1 MKAILS
7 CALSIFISTF
17 VLLWL
22 VHLPPVLGSGSSVR
36 SEAGVPCQQC
46 FPLETLPLPLR
57 ERAAGLLVK
66 ALDGE
71 ALYTFVGDLKPMSS
85 GFVSF
90 NFEAQTPSPT
100 ALSELEDTRQ
110 ILAAWRCGQDYYAG
124 LHHFSKL
131 FDGKRY
137 VDGLIIRRSL
147 LEKVIDERRSFFSG
161 FGITR
166 SADPLE
172 VVTAVEYATTPDRLR
187 HYGHLFGYPDHAV
200 DFFVDAAR
208 SQEVDGQ
215 FVKREFRRLP
225 TFRASDERS
234 PFVYA
239 VPVGH
244 VENDADKGLRR
255 RSELILTEYRIRRE
269 RYIGSSLPGVVRM
282 MRDWFDDGNGHCSP
296 AKAMAKMSGQERS
309 TVR

>member
-1 MKAILS
+1 MKAAVQVIAGIIS
-7 CALSIFISTF
+7 MIFISF
-17 VLLWL
+17 SLADP
-22 VHLPPVLGSGSSVR
+22 LPVRGSDIADKAVPS
-36 SEAGVPCQQC
+36 VPCQQC
-46 FPLETLPLPLR
+46 FPLERLSGPLS
-57 ERAAGLLVK
+57 ERAAELLLK

-90 NFEAQTPSPT
+90 NFDAQSPPAAT
-100 ALSELEDTRQ
+100 LAGLEETRR
-110 ILAAWRCGQDYYAG
+110 ILASWQCGQEYYAG
-124 LHHFSKL
+124 LHHFAKV

-137 VDGLIIRRSL
+137 VDGLVIRRGL
-147 LEKVIDERRSFFSG
+147 LEKVIDQRASFLSG

-172 VVTAVEYATTPDRLR
+172 IVTAVEYASSLERLR
-187 HYGHLFGYPDHAV
+187 HYGYLFGYPDHAV

-208 SQEVDGQ
+208 SQEADGR
-215 FVKREFRRLP
+215 FVKREFQRLP

-244 VENDADKGLRR
+244 VENDADRSLRQRAQQIQAEYRLRR
-255 RSELILTEYRIRRE
+255 EK
-269 RYIGSSLPGVVRM
+269 YIGPSRPGVVRM
-282 MRDWFDDGNGHCSP
+282 LRDWFDDGQGACSP
-296 AKAMAKMSGQERS
+296 VNARFGLARRGGSV
-309 TVR
+309 VR